1 MVKDFGTPSQ
11 GSQPAQDGGEDETRV
26 ALDDPLLELAR
37 IVHQNNQTGG
47 SVTSNRVGNTDY
59 FADLDEVIPGFARE
73 ARRIGDQPDAQGRIE
88 PDFTAFREPVR
99 TPAEQQQPPV
109 DDVVSEEY
117 YEEQVDNGA
126 DDNNAEVDHGY
137 SAQPADRSF
146 IPTDPFVASLQRE
159 FANDLG
165 VDLTDEQSAEAPV
178 QQPASR
184 NAPQIRLS
192 PEDLLGDGT
201 GGDFLSTE
209 EFEPEAPVQAQ
220 VPSQPARE
228 ETAIPGFMA
237 NAFAASKPRVTEEV
251 PSAGY
256 SQSQEF
262 GADFTAA
269 MEDELIGAFRQ
280 SFGPQGQTAAAMPD
294 ADPIEADADDH
305 YGFEPEFEPAPEPE
319 VMRQPQGPAPV
330 VPPLEMPKASY
341 ETSRSFLAE
350 PKAPVQAQVEA
361 EPTPPEVKADPL
373 DILARMASRP
383 SQAAVP
389 EAAPRAEAPRSDAP
403 YVAQERP
410 QQMEPA
416 PVELS
421 LTDIANED
429 PASSQEEEFD
439 SLFAELDP
447 PKREAPAEPVV
458 KPQVASSQEE
468 MARSYHQEPRFDDF
482 RASRAP
488 ASPVNDDID
497 DMAWPA
503 AASAVPQ
510 IEDDETPP
518 PPEGYDLDAVAKAMQ
533 ESDPSLDG
541 SGVLPPHPR
550 QQRAAAPAEKPKSR
564 KGIMA
569 AAAVLGVA
577 VLGGGAFMFMDS
589 GGIEAPSGAPPIIAG
604 IQGPLKIMPD
614 ATTVDA
620 DPDGS
625 KLIYDRVGGNEDTS
639 NERLI
644 LPDTPKPAEL
654 PPAPENATGAD
665 PLVPGAPKR
674 VRTVIVRP
682 DGTIVPGADANG
694 SAPRVIST
702 VPVTINPGTQPAP
715 TPAAPTNPV
724 QTTAVDPAAVA
735 PANGGQP
742 AIVTTTPVDTTTVT
756 TVPVTP
762 EGVAAEVVDQS
773 QAVSATPRRKPAAPV
788 QVATAP
794 VVVTPVQTQTNPAP
808 SRPSGPLDL
817 SNPGPAPVVTQPV
830 STGGSIAA
838 GTYVVQVTSQRTE
851 GAARDAYQGLQRR
864 YPGVLGSVNAV
875 IVRADLGDR
884 GTFYRARI
892 PANSRAQAI
901 SLCESLKSAGGDC
914 FVRQN

>member
-1 MVKDFGTPSQ
+1 MVKDFGKPSP
-11 GSQPAQDGGEDETRV
+11 GSQPAQDGGEDETRA

-59 FADLDEVIPGFARE
+59 FADLDEVIPGFSRE
-73 ARRIGDQPDAQGRIE
+73 ARRSGDQPDAQGRIE

-99 TPAEQQQPPV
+99 SPVEQQPV
-109 DDVVSEEY
+109 EDVASEEY
-117 YEEQVDNGA
+117 FEEQVDTPA
-126 DDNNAEVDHGY
+126 DDGTADGDGGY
-137 SAQPADRSF
+137 GAQPAERSF

-165 VDLTDEQSAEAPV
+165 VDLTEEQPAEPPV
-178 QQPASR
+178 RQPASR
-184 NAPQIRLS
+184 GAPQIRLS
-192 PEDLLGDGT
+192 PEDLLGDGI
-201 GGDFLSTE
+201 GGDFLSAE
-209 EFEPEAPVQAQ
+209 EFKPETPVQAE

-228 ETAIPGFMA
+228 EAAIPGFMA
-237 NAFAASKPRVTEEV
+237 NAFTASKPRIAEEA

-256 SQSQEF
+256 SQTQEF
-262 GADFTAA
+262 GADFASA

-280 SFGPQGQTAAAMPD
+280 SFGPQSHSAGPVAASD
-294 ADPIEADADDH
+294 ETVDPQEEDQVE
-305 YGFEPEFEPAPEPE
+305 EPYAAAPEP
-319 VMRQPQGPAPV
+319 MARPQGPAPV
-330 VPPLEMPKASY
+330 VPPLEMPKASF
-341 ETSRSFLAE
+341 ETSRSFLGE
-350 PKAPVQAQVEA
+350 PEAPVQAQVES
-361 EPTPPEVKADPL
+361 ESPQPDVKADPL

-383 SQAAVP
+383 SQAAVS
-389 EAAPRAEAPRSDAP
+389 EAAPRAEAPRSAAP
-403 YVAQERP
+403 HVAQERP
-410 QQMEPA
+410 QQMESA

-421 LTDIANED
+421 LTNIANED

-447 PKREAPAEPVV
+447 PKREAPAEPVA
-458 KPQVASSQEE
+458 KPQVASGQEE

-482 RASRAP
+482 RASRASAP
-488 ASPVNDDID
+488 AVNDDID

-510 IEDDETPP
+510 LEDDETPP

-541 SGVLPPHPR
+541 SGVLPPHPSK
-550 QQRAAAPAEKPKSR
+550 QRAAAPAEKPKSR
-564 KGIMA
+564 KGMLA

-589 GGIEAPSGAPPIIAG
+589 DGIEVPNGAPPIIAG
-604 IQGPLKIMPD
+604 IQGALKVMPD
-614 ATTVDA
+614 ATAADS

-625 KLIYDRVGGNEDTS
+625 KLIYDRVGGTEDTS
-639 NERLI
+639 RERLI
-644 LPDTPKPAEL
+644 LPETPKPAEL
-654 PPAPENATGAD
+654 PPAPENATGTD

-674 VRTVIVRP
+674 VRTVVVRP
-682 DGTIVPGADANG
+682 DGTIVPGGETDG
-694 SAPRVIST
+694 STPRIIST
-702 VPVTINPGTQPAP
+702 VPVTINPGSQPAP
-715 TPAAPTNPV
+715 APAAPTNPV
-724 QTTAVDPAAVA
+724 QTTAVDPAVVA

-742 AIVTTTPVDTTTVT
+742 AIVTTTPAGAVPVA

-773 QAVSATPRRKPAAPV
+773 QAVSVTPRRKPAAPV

-808 SRPSGPLDL
+808 TRPSGPLDL

-838 GTYVVQVTSQRTE
+838 GTYVVQVTSQRSE

-864 YPGVLGSVNAV
+864 YPGVLGSFNAV